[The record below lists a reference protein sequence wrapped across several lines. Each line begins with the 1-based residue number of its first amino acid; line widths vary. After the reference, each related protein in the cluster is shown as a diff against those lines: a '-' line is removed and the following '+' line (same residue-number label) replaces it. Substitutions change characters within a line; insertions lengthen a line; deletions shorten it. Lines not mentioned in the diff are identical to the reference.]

1 MRHDRGNGFYANG
14 HLEALNSSSRGRLSG
29 MGMAPEGIENN
40 DVIYELVTDAAWR
53 DRQEDVEQYLENYCR
68 ARYGNYPDSMK
79 EAWNLFRRTAYSNL
93 KDHPRFNW
101 QMKPGTRGCSVNTS
115 EDFLKGLSLFVNTR
129 GLEQS
134 PLFRQDA
141 VEMTAHYLG
150 IRMNEAILAALEAL
164 DEQDMENT
172 KNAWNISANTPFG
185 RIPFWKGIPPGDC
198 RAGYHLPGLTELLLR
213 KKQV

>member
-1 MRHDRGNGFYANG
+1 
-14 HLEALNSSSRGRLSG
+14 
-29 MGMAPEGIENN
+29 
-40 DVIYELVTDAAWR
+40 
-53 DRQEDVEQYLENYCR
+53 
-68 ARYGNYPDSMK
+68 
-79 EAWNLFRRTAYSNL
+79 
-93 KDHPRFNW
+93 
-101 QMKPGTRGCSVNTS
+101 MKPGTRGCSVNTS

-172 KNAWNISANTPFG
+172 KKCMEYFRKYALR

-213 KKQV
+213 KKTSMNKTPEGW